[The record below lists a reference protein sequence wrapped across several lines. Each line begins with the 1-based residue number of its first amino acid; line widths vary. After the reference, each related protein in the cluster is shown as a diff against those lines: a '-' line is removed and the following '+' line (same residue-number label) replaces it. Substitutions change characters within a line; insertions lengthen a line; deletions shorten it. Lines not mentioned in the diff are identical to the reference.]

1 MRFDKLALTAQE
13 ALQSAMNI
21 AGDKQAASVEPIHLL
36 DALLSAGEHNM
47 QSIITRIGAD
57 PAILQQ
63 RVEEEESRMPKVSGN
78 GFMGMGITAP
88 SPDVVNILDSAV
100 KIAEKLG
107 DSYATS
113 EHLLI
118 ALAEDKGAAGRIL
131 NDSGITRK
139 NIEEAYEELRGDT
152 RVTDAQSKA
161 EFEVLEQYGQNLT
174 QQTREGK
181 MDPVIGRS
189 EEIRRT
195 IQVLSRRTK
204 NNPVLIGEPGVG
216 KTAIVEGLAQRIV
229 AGDVPSSLKDRELIA
244 LDLPAML
251 AGAKYRGE
259 FEDRLKAVLREV
271 KQSDG
276 QIILFIDEL
285 HTIVGAGSTGDSSM
299 DAGNMLKPAL
309 ARGELHAIGATT
321 LDEYRKYIE
330 KDAALERRFQP
341 VMVSEPSVEDTIA
354 ILRGL
359 KEKYEI
365 HHGVRITDS
374 ALVAAAQ
381 LSNRYISDRF
391 LPDKAID
398 LMDEAA
404 SRLRIEIDS
413 MPEEVDLAERKL
425 TQMQIEEQA
434 LMKETD
440 ESSKERLEALRK
452 EISTAREALDAQK
465 AEWKNEKDVIV
476 NVQNLKAD
484 IESAQNEEERAT
496 REGDLARASEL
507 RYGTI
512 PSLQK
517 QLSDAESVLE
527 NHKEN
532 GAILK
537 EEVGEEEIAE
547 VVSAWTGI
555 PVTKMMQGE
564 MAKLVDLEDKLHERV
579 IGQDQAVSA
588 VAGAIRRNR
597 AGLSDPNRP
606 IGSFLFLGPTGVG
619 KTELAK
625 ALAEYLFDTEK
636 AMVRIDMSE
645 YMEKHS
651 VSRLVGAPPGYVGY
665 DEGGQL
671 TEAVRRRPY
680 SVVLLDEIEKA
691 HPDVFN
697 ILLQVLD
704 DGRLTDSQGRVVSF
718 KNAIIIMTSNVGSQ
732 SIREYAS
739 ATENDSMGR
748 MMEDIMK
755 ADVATGA
762 KRLAEM
768 TTKINEA
775 LSTTFRPEFLNR
787 IDEVITFNPLS
798 IAAMEPIVD
807 LQLKAVRQRLADRRI
822 SVDVSP
828 AARERLAIDGFD
840 PVYGARPLRRLIQR
854 EVTDRIAME
863 IVEGKVGDGAEI
875 SIDLDSEGNYQA
887 TVTKSG
893 HLIGGDDVP
902 ASLEGGTYEQPNDEA
917 ASTTDE
923 DEVMKQAND
932 ALRGMDFGEGKSN

>member
-1 MRFDKLALTAQE
+1 MRLDKLAVTAQE
-13 ALQSAMNI
+13 AFQASMGV
-21 AGDKQAASVEPIHLL
+21 AGDAQSSTIEPIHLL
-36 DALLSAGEHNM
+36 KAMLDASENNLSA
-47 QSIITRIGAD
+47 IIKRIGAD
-57 PAILQQ
+57 PAQL
-63 RVEEEESRMPKVSGN
+63 SRNVDDAIAAMPKASGSS
-78 GFMGMGITAP
+78 MPMAMP
-88 SPDVVNILDSAV
+88 SNNLIKVIDNAV
-100 KIAEKLG
+100 KAAERMG
-107 DSYATS
+107 DSYATT

-118 ALAEDKGAAGRIL
+118 ALAQDKGEAGRVL
-131 NDSGITRK
+131 NGLGVTGK
-139 NIEEAYEELRGDT
+139 TVEEAYSSLRGST
-152 RVTDAQSKA
+152 RVTDQQSKPELDA
-161 EFEVLEQYGQNLT
+161 LNQYGQNLT
-174 QQTREGK
+174 QKAREGK
-181 MDPVIGRS
+181 LDPVIGRS

-229 AGDVPSSLKDRELIA
+229 AGDVPSGLKDHDVIA
-244 LDLPAML
+244 LDLGAMV

-271 KQSDG
+271 KESNG

-330 KDAALERRFQP
+330 KDAALERRFQT
-341 VMVSEPSVEDTIA
+341 VMVSEPTVEDTIA

-365 HHGVRITDS
+365 HHGVRITD
-374 ALVAAAQ
+374 AAIVACAE

-440 ESSKERLEALRK
+440 DVSRERLEHLRK
-452 EISTAREALDAQK
+452 EIADAQDALSKRK
-465 AEWKNEKDVIV
+465 AEWQNEKNVIE
-476 NVQNLKAD
+476 NVQTLKAD
-484 IESAQNEEERAT
+484 LEAAQTDEERAT
-496 REGDLARASEL
+496 REGDLVKASEI
-507 RYGTI
+507 RYGRI
-512 PSLQK
+512 PDLQRKLQEAEQALNEK
-517 QLSDAESVLE
+517 QED
-527 NHKEN
+527 

-537 EEVGEEEIAE
+537 EEVSQEEIAE
-547 VVSAWTGI
+547 VVSTWTGI
-555 PVTKMMQGE
+555 PVSKMMQGE
-564 MAKLVDLEDKLHERV
+564 MEKLVDLEDKLHERV
-579 IGQDQAVSA
+579 IGQDEAVSA

-597 AGLSDPNRP
+597 AGLSDPNKP

-625 ALAEYLFDTEK
+625 ALAEYLFDSEK

-645 YMEKHS
+645 YMEKFS
-651 VSRLVGAPPGYVGY
+651 VQRLIGAPPGYVGY

-680 SVVLLDEIEKA
+680 SVILLDEVEKA

-704 DGRLTDSQGRVVSF
+704 DGRLTDGQGRLVSF
-718 KNAIIIMTSNVGSQ
+718 KNAIIIMTSNIGSQ
-732 SIREYAS
+732 AIREFES
-739 ATENDSMGR
+739 ANSKQESMGDV
-748 MMEDIMK
+748 MENVMK
-755 ADVATGA
+755 GDVKSAAKSLAD
-762 KRLAEM
+762 LSNM
-768 TTKINEA
+768 INDA
-775 LSTTFRPEFLNR
+775 LRNTFRPEFLNR
-787 IDEVITFNPLS
+787 IDEVITFHALS
-798 IAAMEPIVD
+798 IANMEPIVE
-807 LQLKAVRQRLADRRI
+807 LQLNDVRKRLADRR
-822 SVDVSP
+822 VTLDVTP
-828 AARERLAIDGFD
+828 AAMDHLSIDGFD
-840 PVYGARPLRRLIQR
+840 PVYGARPCKRLVQR
-854 EVTDRIAME
+854 EVVDRIAQK
-863 IVEGKVGDGAEI
+863 IVEGKLPDRSHVL
-875 SIDLDSEGNYQA
+875 IDIDETADDYVCKVEPPLELDA
-887 TVTKSG
+887 
-893 HLIGGDDVP
+893 VP
-902 ASLEGGTYEQPNDEA
+902 VD
-917 ASTTDE
+917 
-923 DEVMKQAND
+923 
-932 ALRGMDFGEGKSN
+932 

>member
-1 MRFDKLALTAQE
+1 MRLDKLALTAQE
-13 ALQSAMNI
+13 ALQSAMSI
-21 AGDKQAASVEPIHLL
+21 AGEQEAGSVEPLHML
-36 DALLSAGEHNM
+36 DALLSAGENNM
-47 QSIITRIGAD
+47 NAIITRIGAD
-57 PAILQQ
+57 PAILKA
-63 RVEEEESRMPKVSGN
+63 RVAEEEARLPKVSGN
-78 GFMGMGITAP
+78 GFMGMGISAP
-88 SPDVVNILDSAV
+88 SPEFISLIDKSV

-118 ALAEDKGAAGRIL
+118 ALSEDKGTVGKIL
-131 NDSGITRK
+131 GDAGITRK

-152 RVTDAQSKA
+152 RVTDAQSKV
-161 EFEVLEQYGQNLT
+161 EFEVLEQYGNNLT
-174 QQTREGK
+174 QAAREGK
-181 MDPVIGRS
+181 LDPVIGRS

-195 IQVLSRRTK
+195 VQVLSRRTK
-204 NNPVLIGEPGVG
+204 NNPVLIGEPGTG

-271 KQSDG
+271 KQSEG

-341 VMVSEPSVEDTIA
+341 VLVNEPSVEDTIA

-374 ALVAAAQ
+374 ALVAAAE

-440 ESSKERLEALRK
+440 EPSRERLEALRK
-452 EISTAREALDAQK
+452 EISAAREALDKQK
-465 AEWKNEKDVIV
+465 ALWKNEKDVIV
-476 NVQNLKAD
+476 GVQNLKAD
-484 IESAQNEEERAT
+484 IEAAQLEEERAT
-496 REGDLARASEL
+496 REGDLAHASEL

-512 PSLQK
+512 PSLQA
-517 QLSDAESVLE
+517 QLADAEALLE
-527 NHKEN
+527 NRQQD

-547 VVSAWTGI
+547 VVSVWTGI

-564 MAKLVDLEDKLHERV
+564 MAKLVDLEAKLHERV

-625 ALAEYLFDTEK
+625 ALAEYLFDSEK

-671 TEAVRRRPY
+671 TEAVRRKPY

-691 HPDVFN
+691 HQDVFN

-732 SIREYAS
+732 SIREYANQ
-739 ATENDSMGR
+739 AEGDSMGR

-768 TTKINEA
+768 TSKINEA

-787 IDEVITFNPLS
+787 IDEVITFNSLS

-807 LQLKAVRQRLADRRI
+807 LQLNSVSERLADRRI
-822 SVDVSP
+822 DLEVTP
-828 AARERLAIDGFD
+828 AARERLSIDGYD
-840 PVYGARPLRRLIQR
+840 PVFGARPLRRLIQR
-854 EVTDRIAME
+854 EVTDRVATE
-863 IVEGKVGDGAEI
+863 IIEGRIGDGAYVT
-875 SIDLDSEGNYQA
+875 IDIDPDGNYRA
-887 TVTKSG
+887 TVKNKVSFAA
-893 HLIGGDDVP
+893 GDDP
-902 ASLEGGTYEQPNDEA
+902 AALGAGA
-917 ASTTDE
+917 ASGAMGGATNVATDA
-923 DEVMKQAND
+923 DDVLKQAD
-932 ALRGMDFGEGKSN
+932 DILRGMDFGE

>member
-1 MRFDKLALTAQE
+1 MRLDKLAVTAQE
-13 ALQSAMNI
+13 AFQASMGV
-21 AGDKQAASVEPIHLL
+21 AGDAQSSTIEPIHLL
-36 DALLSAGEHNM
+36 KAMLDASENNLSA
-47 QSIITRIGAD
+47 IIKRIGAD
-57 PAILQQ
+57 PTQLSRNVDDAIAA
-63 RVEEEESRMPKVSGN
+63 MPKASGSS
-78 GFMGMGITAP
+78 MPMAMP
-88 SPDVVNILDSAV
+88 SNNLIKVIDNAV
-100 KIAEKLG
+100 KAAERMG
-107 DSYATS
+107 DSYATT

-118 ALAEDKGAAGRIL
+118 ALAQDKGEAGRVL
-131 NDSGITRK
+131 NGLGVTGK
-139 NIEEAYEELRGDT
+139 TVEEAYSSLRGST
-152 RVTDAQSKA
+152 RVTDQQSKPELDA
-161 EFEVLEQYGQNLT
+161 LNQYGQNLT
-174 QQTREGK
+174 QKAREGK
-181 MDPVIGRS
+181 LDPVIGRS

-229 AGDVPSSLKDRELIA
+229 AGDVPSGLKDHDVIA
-244 LDLPAML
+244 LDLGAMV

-271 KQSDG
+271 KESNG

-330 KDAALERRFQP
+330 KDAALERRFQT
-341 VMVSEPSVEDTIA
+341 VMVSEPTVEDTIA

-365 HHGVRITDS
+365 HHGVRITD
-374 ALVAAAQ
+374 AAIVACAE

-440 ESSKERLEALRK
+440 DVSRERLEHLRK
-452 EISTAREALDAQK
+452 EIADAQDALSKRK
-465 AEWKNEKDVIV
+465 AEWQNEKDVIE
-476 NVQNLKAD
+476 NVQTLKAD
-484 IESAQNEEERAT
+484 LEAAQTDEERAT
-496 REGDLARASEL
+496 REGDLVKASEI
-507 RYGTI
+507 RYGRI
-512 PSLQK
+512 PDLQRKLQEAEQALNEK
-517 QLSDAESVLE
+517 QED
-527 NHKEN
+527 

-537 EEVGEEEIAE
+537 EEVSQEEIAE
-547 VVSAWTGI
+547 VVSTWTGI
-555 PVTKMMQGE
+555 PVSKMMQGE
-564 MAKLVDLEDKLHERV
+564 MEKLVDLEDKLHERV
-579 IGQDQAVSA
+579 IGQDEAVSA

-597 AGLSDPNRP
+597 AGLSDPNKP

-625 ALAEYLFDTEK
+625 ALAEYLFDSEK

-645 YMEKHS
+645 YMEKFS
-651 VSRLVGAPPGYVGY
+651 VQRLIGAPPGYVGY

-680 SVVLLDEIEKA
+680 SVILLDEVEKA

-704 DGRLTDSQGRVVSF
+704 DGRLTDGQGRLVSF
-718 KNAIIIMTSNVGSQ
+718 KNAIIIMTSNIGSQ
-732 SIREYAS
+732 AIREFES
-739 ATENDSMGR
+739 ANSKQESMGDV
-748 MMEDIMK
+748 MENVMK
-755 ADVATGA
+755 GDVKSAAKSLAD
-762 KRLAEM
+762 LSNM
-768 TTKINEA
+768 INDA
-775 LSTTFRPEFLNR
+775 LRNTFRPEFLNR
-787 IDEVITFNPLS
+787 IDEVITFHALS
-798 IAAMEPIVD
+798 IANMEPIVE
-807 LQLKAVRQRLADRRI
+807 LQLDDVRKRLADRR
-822 SVDVSP
+822 VTLDVTP
-828 AARERLAIDGFD
+828 AAMDHLSIDGFD
-840 PVYGARPLRRLIQR
+840 PVYGARPCKRLVQR
-854 EVTDRIAME
+854 EVVDRIAQK
-863 IVEGKVGDGAEI
+863 IVEGKLPDRSHVL
-875 SIDLDSEGNYQA
+875 ID
-887 TVTKSG
+887 
-893 HLIGGDDVP
+893 I
-902 ASLEGGTYEQPNDEA
+902 DEA
-917 ASTTDE
+917 ADDYVCKVE
-923 DEVMKQAND
+923 PPLELD
-932 ALRGMDFGEGKSN
+932 AVPID

>member
-1 MRFDKLALTAQE
+1 MRLDKLAVTAQE
-13 ALQSAMNI
+13 AFQASMGV
-21 AGDKQAASVEPIHLL
+21 AGDVQSSTIEPIHLL
-36 DALLSAGEHNM
+36 KAMLDASENNLSA
-47 QSIITRIGAD
+47 IIKRIGAD
-57 PAILQQ
+57 PAQL
-63 RVEEEESRMPKVSGN
+63 SRNVDDAIAAMPKASGSS
-78 GFMGMGITAP
+78 MPMAMP
-88 SPDVVNILDSAV
+88 SNNLIKVIDNAV
-100 KIAEKLG
+100 KAAERMG
-107 DSYATS
+107 DSYATT

-118 ALAEDKGAAGRIL
+118 ALAQDKGEAGRVL
-131 NDSGITRK
+131 NGLGITGK
-139 NIEEAYEELRGDT
+139 TVEEAYSSLRGST
-152 RVTDAQSKA
+152 RVTDQQSKPELDA
-161 EFEVLEQYGQNLT
+161 LNQYGQNLT
-174 QQTREGK
+174 QKAREGK
-181 MDPVIGRS
+181 LDPVIGRS

-229 AGDVPSSLKDRELIA
+229 AGDVPSGLKDHDVIA
-244 LDLPAML
+244 LDLGAMV

-271 KQSDG
+271 KESNG

-330 KDAALERRFQP
+330 KDAALERRFQT
-341 VMVSEPSVEDTIA
+341 VMVSEPTVEDTIA

-365 HHGVRITDS
+365 HHGVRITD
-374 ALVAAAQ
+374 AAIVACAE

-440 ESSKERLEALRK
+440 DVSRERLEHLRK
-452 EISTAREALDAQK
+452 EIADAQDALSKRK
-465 AEWKNEKDVIV
+465 AEWQNEKDVIE
-476 NVQNLKAD
+476 NVQTLKAD
-484 IESAQNEEERAT
+484 LEAAQTDEERAT
-496 REGDLARASEL
+496 REGDLVKASEI
-507 RYGTI
+507 RYGRI
-512 PSLQK
+512 PDLQRKLQEAEQALNEK
-517 QLSDAESVLE
+517 QED
-527 NHKEN
+527 

-537 EEVGEEEIAE
+537 EEVSQEEIAE
-547 VVSAWTGI
+547 VVSTWTGI
-555 PVTKMMQGE
+555 PVSKMMQGE
-564 MAKLVDLEDKLHERV
+564 MEKLVDLEDKLHERV
-579 IGQDQAVSA
+579 IGQDEAVSA

-597 AGLSDPNRP
+597 AGLSDPNKP

-625 ALAEYLFDTEK
+625 ALAEYLFDSEK

-645 YMEKHS
+645 YMEKFS
-651 VSRLVGAPPGYVGY
+651 VQRLIGAPPGYVGY

-680 SVVLLDEIEKA
+680 SVILLDEVEKA

-704 DGRLTDSQGRVVSF
+704 DGRLTDGQGRLVSF
-718 KNAIIIMTSNVGSQ
+718 KNAIIIMTSNIGSQ
-732 SIREYAS
+732 AIREFES
-739 ATENDSMGR
+739 ANSKQESMGDV
-748 MMEDIMK
+748 MENVMK
-755 ADVATGA
+755 GDVKSAAKSLAD
-762 KRLAEM
+762 LSNM
-768 TTKINEA
+768 INDA
-775 LSTTFRPEFLNR
+775 LRNTFRPEFLNR
-787 IDEVITFNPLS
+787 IDEVITYHALY
-798 IAAMEPIVD
+798 IANMEPIVE
-807 LQLKAVRQRLADRRI
+807 LQLNDVRKRLADRR
-822 SVDVSP
+822 VTLDVTP
-828 AARERLAIDGFD
+828 AAMDHLSIDGFD
-840 PVYGARPLRRLIQR
+840 PVYGARPCKRLVQR
-854 EVTDRIAME
+854 EVVDRIAQK
-863 IVEGKVGDGAEI
+863 IVEGKLPDRSHVL
-875 SIDLDSEGNYQA
+875 ID
-887 TVTKSG
+887 
-893 HLIGGDDVP
+893 I
-902 ASLEGGTYEQPNDEA
+902 DEA
-917 ASTTDE
+917 ADDYVCKVE
-923 DEVMKQAND
+923 PPLELD
-932 ALRGMDFGEGKSN
+932 AVPVD